1 MLCSPFFHWIL
12 LWWMWTC
19 PDMLFE
25 IPSWWR
31 HLTSLNVILSFY
43 GEKVLKS
50 ADVSKNERWWWKYE
64 PYFWLAWPFTYQMT
78 PKASYKCFFYWK
90 GLLIAKFL
98 LIFSNLGQFPWKSA
112 DVSKNYADF
121 ELFCGIILKLHT
133 VGLIMCSIGFI
144 TQLSQKLSR
153 GGSFT
158 PPPTI

>member
-78 PKASYKCFFYWK
+78 PKASYKCF
-90 GLLIAKFL
+90 LLQRFADRKVSLNFQ
-98 LIFSNLGQFPWKSA
+98 QFGPISVKKCWR
-112 DVSKNYADF
+112 
-121 ELFCGIILKLHT
+121 
-133 VGLIMCSIGFI
+133 
-144 TQLSQKLSR
+144 QQKLCWFWTFLWDNFEVTYCGVNHVYYWLYYSTKSEIKQ
-153 GGSFT
+153 GSSFT
-158 PPPTI
+158 PPTI